1 MTGVLIVGIVFGSI
15 VAMFA
20 IIFGYILLGKTI
32 KSGGSF
38 SQSEQL
44 NADETR
50 LIQEIHQGLS
60 RMEDRVNALETILL
74 DREAAEAGHK
84 EGKEEGVK

>member
-1 MTGVLIVGIVFGSI
+1 MTAVLIVGIVFGSI

-20 IIFGYILLGKTI
+20 ILFGYILLGKKI

-44 NADETR
+44 NADQTR
-50 LIQEIHQGLS
+50 LIQELHKGLS
-60 RMEDRVNALETILL
+60 RMAERIEALETILA
-74 DREAAEAGHK
+74 DREARETSPKDEK
-84 EGKEEGVK
+84 EGDR